1 VAVLREAQGV
11 YEKLGLELN
20 VAHCVFVE
28 GLALK
33 SMLAVKMSWKKFKR
47 AYKIFRKLEE
57 DCNMQLCLDHLGAGA
72 AGEDSESD
80 EEDE

>member
-1 VAVLREAQGV
+1 MKIAI
-11 YEKLGLELN
+11 N

-47 AYKIFRKLEE
+47 AYRIFHKLEE